1 METHLGKPPPPPPGG
16 SLRSTGHFV
25 VEHALVI
32 VPCPSVTLKWLQK
45 CCISSNYVCDKFN
58 IGIMYTSE
66 SFIFKCKYCPPTTR
80 ISLLWCGTRGIFT
93 IRWTTGLLLVGSMT

>member
-1 METHLGKPPPPPPGG
+1 MANFKEKLFYYINQGKLIRYNPPPPGG

-32 VPCPSVTLKWLQK
+32 VPCPSVTLKWLHK

-66 SFIFKCKYCPPTTR
+66 NEEMCIEF
-80 ISLLWCGTRGIFT
+80 LLFA
-93 IRWTTGLLLVGSMT
+93 SP